1 MDKKQSIVLNSFIR
15 RTDHTHTLKA
25 LIATTGAKL
34 SRKGRSRNWLLE
46 LSQQQSIEL
55 ISLITQSKHESWYWL
70 VKKLDEQKQ
79 SYSFDELLSLAQR
92 QPSLTVTQLMS
103 LSDCT
108 LADARKVIDKL
119 EWQQN

>member
-25 LIATTGAKL
+25 MIATTGAKL

-119 EWQQN
+119 EWQ